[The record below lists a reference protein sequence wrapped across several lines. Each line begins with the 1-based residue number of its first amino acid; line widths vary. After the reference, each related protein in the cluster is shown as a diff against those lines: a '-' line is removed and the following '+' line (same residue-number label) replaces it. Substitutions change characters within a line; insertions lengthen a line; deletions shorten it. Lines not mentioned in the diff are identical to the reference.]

1 MPNERWIFSLVVLD
15 VLVHADHDGPQ
26 LGQLQRHLPPDAVT
40 RPRDQ
45 DHLPCNVTS
54 RDCHVS
60 RGDNTCY
67 IPQWSRLE
75 ASVDQPNVFTDGFH
89 EKHVYVQRKYRVSA
103 LIFTNMPVAGPF
115 SPV

>member
-1 MPNERWIFSLVVLD
+1 MPMRWIFSLVVLD

-54 RDCHVS
+54 RVTVTCHVETIPATS
-60 RGDNTCY
+60 RNG
-67 IPQWSRLE
+67 RGL
-75 ASVDQPNVFTDGFH
+75 
-89 EKHVYVQRKYRVSA
+89 K
-103 LIFTNMPVAGPF
+103 LL
-115 SPV
+115 